1 MPSTPPK
8 RDYKRTDPT
17 TGKKYKATSPKGKEL
32 FRKQQ
37 LAKCRAIK
45 KVQKKVEKKEK
56 PKNVDKSLAQILRVA
71 CKANNLGDSGSSYV
85 LLTRLLA
92 AGGAKKAKKASK
104 KPETEPKEK
113 ELYKTSMVQ
122 VLVKTKR
129 VKNREKQTGLDFPE
143 KLVKMKR
150 VKIGVKQTS
159 FGFSQKIS

>member
-1 MPSTPPK
+1 MPSTPTK

-56 PKNVDKSLAQILRVA
+56 PKNVDKSMAQILRVA
-71 CKANNLGDSGSSYV
+71 CKANKLGDSGSSYV

-92 AGGAKKAKKASK
+92 AGGAKKAKKA
-104 KPETEPKEK
+104 
-113 ELYKTSMVQ
+113 
-122 VLVKTKR
+122 
-129 VKNREKQTGLDFPE
+129 
-143 KLVKMKR
+143 
-150 VKIGVKQTS
+150 
-159 FGFSQKIS
+159 